1 MDNPFSDS
9 PYNPDEVN
17 TYRPRTGTVQQQQ
30 EAPPPPQPQAQSNPF
45 NYEAAR
51 DAWMSGRYS
60 KDEAGV
66 RQWNSEYNALRDYNG
81 GDTGTL
87 INGGGMIDLLG
98 NFKSGNNVTANWTPA
113 GGNGLGGTD
122 GSGNAGGYGSG
133 YTGFPPTSG
142 LPTNPPPPPGVSKEL
157 YDMLLARAK
166 QGTTIDRNDSNIRQQ
181 VDPYAAAQERA
192 RRNYLADAAEQLGP
206 TANLR
211 GESRVAMER
220 AGQATGAFEGQLIGR
235 ELENRRSEIQH
246 ALDSLGNRLTEDQ
259 RIALQ
264 KELGYLSDATQR
276 YGIDSN
282 ERQNNAQVGL
292 GRDRLGLDYS
302 ELDWRMD
309 PRNPSNYV

>member
-1 MDNPFSDS
+1 
-9 PYNPDEVN
+9 
-17 TYRPRTGTVQQQQ
+17 
-30 EAPPPPQPQAQSNPF
+30 
-45 NYEAAR
+45 
-51 DAWMSGRYS
+51 
-60 KDEAGV
+60 
-66 RQWNSEYNALRDYNG
+66 
-81 GDTGTL
+81 
-87 INGGGMIDLLG
+87 
-98 NFKSGNNVTANWTPA
+98 
-113 GGNGLGGTD
+113 
-122 GSGNAGGYGSG
+122 
-133 YTGFPPTSG
+133 
-142 LPTNPPPPPGVSKEL
+142 
-157 YDMLLARAK
+157 MLLARAK